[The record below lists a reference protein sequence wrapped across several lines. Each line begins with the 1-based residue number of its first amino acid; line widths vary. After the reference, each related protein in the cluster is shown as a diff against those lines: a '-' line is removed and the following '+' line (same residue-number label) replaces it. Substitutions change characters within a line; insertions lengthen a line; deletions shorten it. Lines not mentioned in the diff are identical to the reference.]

1 MGFKGMDW
9 SLLTSKVEDFD
20 IANMK
25 QEEIVNLGLKEL
37 VFKAF
42 IQGDETRLSDGG
54 RKNKKTKHPSKL

>member
-1 MGFKGMDW
+1 MGFQGMDW

-42 IQGDETRLSDGG
+42 IQGDESRLCDGAVG
-54 RKNKKTKHPSKL
+54 NRSKL